1 VATVHIEIDG
11 AAPTAEQLRERA
23 LDSYGHFTAMQVR
36 AGRVRGLALHLAR
49 LDAANGELFGA
60 GLDTARV
67 RDHVRHAL
75 ATAGTGDGSV
85 RVNVYEG
92 PSVVV
97 TVRPPG
103 AAAAGPLRLR
113 SVPYQRALA
122 HLKRT
127 ADFGQAY
134 YLRRV
139 AREGYDE
146 ALLTGPGGVVSEGGV
161 TNVGFLDGT
170 GVLWPDA
177 PVLAGI
183 TMQLLEPRLPGAGL
197 PTRRGP
203 VRLADLPSFAAA
215 FVTNARGIAP
225 VGSVDDVALPVDPG
239 LMKTLAGVYAAVPW
253 DEC

>member
-1 VATVHIEIDG
+1 VATVHIEIEG
-11 AAPTAEQLRERA
+11 GTPTAEQLRVRA

-36 AGRVRGLALHLAR
+36 AGRVRGLAQHLAR
-49 LDAANGELFGA
+49 LDAANRELFGTC
-60 GLDTARV
+60 LDTARV
-67 RDHVRHAL
+67 RERVRHAL
-75 ATAGTGDGSV
+75 ATAGITVASV
-85 RVNVYEG
+85 RVNVYDG
-92 PSVVV
+92 ASVMV

-103 AAAAGPLRLR
+103 GMPEGPLRLR

-134 YLRRV
+134 YLRLV

-146 ALLTGPGGVVSEGGV
+146 ALLTGPGGVVCEGGI

-170 GVLWPDA
+170 GVIWPDA
-177 PVLAGI
+177 PALAGI

-215 FVTNARGIAP
+215 FVTSARGIAP
-225 VGSVDDVALPVDPG
+225 VGSVDDVAVPVDPG
-239 LMKTLAGVYAAVPW
+239 LLKTLTEVYDSVPW
-253 DEC
+253 DVI